1 MNFLNFELKALVPQ
15 GFQRGKGGEID
26 VFLRRKLEEF
36 FQKMLPVSWF
46 LIRQY
51 EDITEIYIFYSRL
64 DLKLR
69 GHFSVV
75 LIGEH
80 K

>member
-51 EDITEIYIFYSRL
+51 EDITEIYIFL
-64 DLKLR
+64 FKT
-69 GHFSVV
+69 
-75 LIGEH
+75 
-80 K
+80 